1 MRGDRIGKVL
11 NMEKVF
17 VNGSFVNV
25 SRAKISVFDRGFL
38 YGDGLFETMR
48 SYWGEV
54 FRLENHLDRLF
65 RSAKEI
71 EISFSYTRKELKD
84 IIKRIL
90 RINSLSEAYIR
101 LTLSRGVSETGLISK
116 SKSSATMVIVARK
129 FKPLSP
135 SEYRRGWRATIVETR
150 QNQASPVS
158 RLKSLNF
165 LNNILARK
173 EAKAKGV
180 DEGIL
185 LNTVGDVTEASTSN
199 IFLVKRGIVITPP
212 EESGLLPGITRRVVL
227 ELTTPLGLK
236 VYKRIISLDELMGA
250 EEAFLTNSLIEIMPL
265 VEIDGRRIGKGEP
278 GPVTER
284 IHKAYKVLVKNEIG
298 RKG

>member
-1 MRGDRIGKVL
+1 
-11 NMEKVF
+11 MEKIF
-17 VNGSFVNV
+17 LNGSFVNLAQ
-25 SRAKISVFDRGFL
+25 AKISVFDRGFL

-54 FRLENHLDRLF
+54 FRLEDHLDRLF

-71 EISFSYTRKELKD
+71 EISFSYTRKELKN

-90 RINSLSEAYIR
+90 KINNLSEAYIR

-116 SKSSATMVIVARK
+116 SKSSATLVIVARK

-135 SEYRRGWRATIVETR
+135 VEYRRGWRATVVGSR

-185 LNTVGDVTEASTSN
+185 LNTIGDVTEASTSN
-199 IFLVKRGIVITPP
+199 IFLVKKGIVITPP
-212 EESGLLPGITRRVVL
+212 EGSGLLPGITRRVVL
-227 ELTTPLGLK
+227 ELVTSLGLK
-236 VYKRIISLDELMGA
+236 VYKRRISLDELMGA

-265 VEIDGRRIGKGEP
+265 VEIDCRRIGKGKP
-278 GPVTER
+278 GSLTQR
-284 IHKAYKVLVKNEIG
+284 IHKAYKTLVKSEIG
-298 RKG
+298 RDK

>member
-1 MRGDRIGKVL
+1 
-11 NMEKVF
+11 MEKVF
-17 VNGSFVNV
+17 VNGSFVNLTL
-25 SRAKISVFDRGFL
+25 AKISVFDRGFL

-48 SYWGEV
+48 AYWGEV
-54 FRLENHLDRLF
+54 FRLEDHLDRLF

-71 EISFSYTRKELKD
+71 EISFSYTRKELKN

-90 RINSLSEAYIR
+90 KTNNLSEAYIR
-101 LTLSRGVSETGLISK
+101 LTLSRGISETGLISK
-116 SKSSATMVIVARK
+116 SKSSATLVIMARK

-135 SEYRRGWRATIVETR
+135 SEYKRGWRSTVVGPR

-185 LNTVGDVTEASTSN
+185 LNTIGDVTEASTSN

-227 ELTTPLGLK
+227 ELATSLGLK
-236 VYKRIISLDELMGA
+236 VYKRRIFLDELMGV

-265 VEIDGRRIGKGEP
+265 VEIDGRRIGKGKP
-278 GPVTER
+278 GTLTQR
-284 IHKAYKVLVKNEIG
+284 IHRAYQDLVKKEI
-298 RKG
+298 RKR